1 MNSVH
6 ATRSLA
12 QRARMLIAL
21 ATIAIA
27 VFGAPLAA
35 HAVTAPLAAHAVTAP
50 QTPHA
55 ATPHYSAPSSELPLA
70 DATPNTNC
78 GAIVLP
84 C

>member
-35 HAVTAPLAAHAVTAP
+35 HAVTAPQA
-50 QTPHA
+50 PHA